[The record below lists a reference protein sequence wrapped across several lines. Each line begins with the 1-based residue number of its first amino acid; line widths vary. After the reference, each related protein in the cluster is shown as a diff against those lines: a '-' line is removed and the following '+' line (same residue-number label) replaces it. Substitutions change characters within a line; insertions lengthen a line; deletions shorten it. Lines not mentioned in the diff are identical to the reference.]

1 MDIRENQWGAGAR
14 EREAGAGAGGGLTT
28 RQARFVE
35 EYLVDGNGTQA
46 AIRAGYA
53 PRSAQQAGS
62 LLLRKPRVTEAL
74 AVKQALVSAQC
85 ELDAEWVLDR
95 LREVVERCLQAVPVL
110 DRAGQETGEWTFDAA
125 GATRA
130 LGLIGKQLGMFT
142 ERIDVQLLR
151 SEAAQVAA
159 EFGLDEEEVLQEADR
174 WLKTLRKRY

>member
-1 MDIRENQWGAGAR
+1 MDDEENRTGSGAQK
-14 EREAGAGAGGGLTT
+14 LTAL
-28 RQARFVE
+28 QARFVE
-35 EYLVDGNGTQA
+35 EYSVDGNATQA

-53 PRSAQQAGS
+53 PRSAQQSGS
-62 LLLRKPRVTEAL
+62 ALLHKPAVAEAL
-74 AVKQALVSAQC
+74 AAAQTRVSERC
-85 ELDAEWVLDR
+85 GLDAEWVLDR

-110 DRAGQETGEWTFDAA
+110 DRAGPETGEWTFDAA

-159 EFGLDEEEVLQEADR
+159 EFGLDEEEVLREADR